1 ISTMLIDF
9 LSNPD
14 LDSYDISSLEI
25 VGGGGAPVPE
35 TVGKQLTTLTGLE
48 YVEGYGLSETMS
60 HTHFN
65 PPQRPK
71 LQCFRSEEHTSELQS
86 RFDLVCRLLLE
97 KKKIQYL

>member
-1 ISTMLIDF
+1 MLIDF

-35 TVGKQLTTLTGLE
+35 TVGKQLTTVTGLE

-60 HTHFN
+60 QTHIN
-65 PPQRPK
+65 PPQRPT
-71 LQCFRSEEHTSELQS
+71 LQCSGVPTLPAAARIIERSSKQEI
-86 RFDLVCRLLLE
+86 DA
-97 KKKIQYL
+97 IQEGA